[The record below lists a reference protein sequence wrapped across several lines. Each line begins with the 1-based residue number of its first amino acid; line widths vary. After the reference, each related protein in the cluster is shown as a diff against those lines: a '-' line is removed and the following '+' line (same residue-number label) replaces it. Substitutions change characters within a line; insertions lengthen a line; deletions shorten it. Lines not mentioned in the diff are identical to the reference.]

1 MNTTFLI
8 TAFCDL
14 SEFEGQS
21 AIVVR
26 LFSASTVSVS
36 FCKLGMFNAWRFSRH
51 NQALIFSS
59 NYPKANYFSNFLF
72 NSFVA
77 VCIYSRIATFNTY
90 LFLLQMNRSS
100 ISTADN
106 MQWTGNPF
114 EHFVSIAAKDRLKYA
129 FMSIVLAPIRIALA
143 GIMFGMAYMAAIIT
157 LFNLDTNFENPLN
170 GWRQTSK
177 DIVAQL
183 IIMSHFMMGFHRV
196 KVKGRRALP
205 TEAPIL
211 VIAPHSSFFDTLPFC
226 CIGAPSVVGKKS
238 LMKIPFF
245 GKLLSLT
252 KPILVDRNEKGSRS
266 SAAHELKQR
275 ANLVFNGAKNNGMQ
289 WPQIAI
295 FPEGTCTNRS
305 QLISFKPGAFMAQL
319 PVQPVCLRWPNKY
332 DFVSWTWEGTAPL
345 KLFWLSVCQ
354 LQTNLEIEFLPV
366 YVPNEA
372 EKGDANLYARNVRA
386 VMARCLQIPTDD
398 YYVEDARYLTLHGKG
413 KLEEFFDLLNRLN
426 MSLSVG
432 EDLHSLQAVWNYLRH
447 SEFSAKHFAVTY
459 NEFQSYLHFPK
470 DQISLR
476 RVFNIMDWQC
486 RRRIDLREFWLACFS
501 KKYTS
506 PIYLDYCQ
514 KMFSTTVECLSE
526 VDFVKIVRLPYELS
540 VAEARQLYERRKR
553 FFSSQER
560 IPSSDV
566 DFQKPMIVERKKF
579 SSFNFPPIFLRRR
592 CIEVY

>member
-1 MNTTFLI
+1 
-8 TAFCDL
+8 L
-14 SEFEGQS
+14 SKSEGRQS
-21 AIVVR
+21 AIVR
-26 LFSASTVSVS
+26 LFSAST
-36 FCKLGMFNAWRFSRH
+36 
-51 NQALIFSS
+51 
-59 NYPKANYFSNFLF
+59 
-72 NSFVA
+72 
-77 VCIYSRIATFNTY
+77 
-90 LFLLQMNRSS
+90 MNRSS

-114 EHFVSIAAKDRLKYA
+114 EHFVSIAPKDRLKYA

-157 LFNLDTNFENPLN
+157 LFTLDTSFEHPLN
-170 GWRQTSK
+170 GWRQYSLVEFCPAQLQFKPFVNVDSHFADYLFRRMSK

-183 IIMSHFMMGFHRV
+183 VIMSHFMMGFHRV

-226 CIGAPSVVGKKS
+226 CIGAPSVVE
-238 LMKIPFF
+238 
-245 GKLLSLT
+245 LLSLT

-305 QLISFKPGAFMAQL
+305 QLISFKPGAFMTQL

-332 DFVSWTWEGTAPL
+332 DFISWTWEGTAPL

-398 YYVEDARYLTLHGKG
+398 YYVEDARFLTLHGKG

-426 MSLSVG
+426 LSLSLD
-432 EDLHSLQAVWNYLRH
+432 EDLHSLIAVWNYLRH

-476 RVFNIMDWQC
+476 RVFNIMDW
-486 RRRIDLREFWLACFS
+486 
-501 KKYTS
+501 
-506 PIYLDYCQ
+506 
-514 KMFSTTVECLSE
+514 MFSTTVECLSE

-540 VAEARQLYERRKR
+540 VAEARQLYQKRKQ

-560 IPSSDV
+560 ISSSDD

>member
-1 MNTTFLI
+1 MKCEI

-26 LFSASTVSVS
+26 LFSAST
-36 FCKLGMFNAWRFSRH
+36 
-51 NQALIFSS
+51 
-59 NYPKANYFSNFLF
+59 
-72 NSFVA
+72 
-77 VCIYSRIATFNTY
+77 
-90 LFLLQMNRSS
+90 MNRSS

-170 GWRQTSK
+170 GWRQYLQLKPFVNVDSYFVDSLFRRTSK

-226 CIGAPSVVGKKS
+226 CIGAPSVVE
-238 LMKIPFF
+238 
-245 GKLLSLT
+245 LLSLT

-413 KLEEFFDLLNRLN
+413 KLEEFFDLLNL
-426 MSLSVG
+426 G

>member
-1 MNTTFLI
+1 MCQHNHI
-8 TAFCDL
+8 TIATLEKQIAFCDL
-14 SEFEGQS
+14 SKSEGRQS
-21 AIVVR
+21 AIVR
-26 LFSASTVSVS
+26 LFSAST
-36 FCKLGMFNAWRFSRH
+36 
-51 NQALIFSS
+51 
-59 NYPKANYFSNFLF
+59 
-72 NSFVA
+72 
-77 VCIYSRIATFNTY
+77 
-90 LFLLQMNRSS
+90 MNRSS

-114 EHFVSIAAKDRLKYA
+114 EHFVSIAPKDRLKYA

-157 LFNLDTNFENPLN
+157 LFTLDTSFEHPLN
-170 GWRQTSK
+170 GWRQYSLVEFCPAQLQFKPFVNVDSHFADYLFRRMSK

-183 IIMSHFMMGFHRV
+183 VIMSHFMMGFHRV

-305 QLISFKPGAFMAQL
+305 QLISFKPGAFMTQL

-332 DFVSWTWEGTAPL
+332 DFISWTWEGTAPL

-398 YYVEDARYLTLHGKG
+398 YYVEDARFLTLHGKG

-426 MSLSVG
+426 LSLSLD
-432 EDLHSLQAVWNYLRH
+432 EDLHSLIAVWNYLRH

-486 RRRIDLREFWLACFS
+486 CRRIDLREFWLVCFS

-540 VAEARQLYERRKR
+540 VAEARQLYQKRKR

-560 IPSSDV
+560 ISSSDD

>member
-1 MNTTFLI
+1 
-8 TAFCDL
+8 L

-21 AIVVR
+21 AAIVVR

-59 NYPKANYFSNFLF
+59 NYPK
-72 NSFVA
+72 
-77 VCIYSRIATFNTY
+77 
-90 LFLLQMNRSS
+90 MNRSS

-157 LFNLDTNFENPLN
+157 LFNLDTSFENPLN

-486 RRRIDLREFWLACFS
+486 RRRIDLREFWLVCFS

-540 VAEARQLYERRKR
+540 VAEARQLYQKRKR
-553 FFSSQER
+553 FFSSHER

>member
-1 MNTTFLI
+1 L
-8 TAFCDL
+8 C
-14 SEFEGQS
+14 
-21 AIVVR
+21 
-26 LFSASTVSVS
+26 VS
-36 FCKLGMFNAWRFSRH
+36 FWKLGMFSAWRFSRH
-51 NQALIFSS
+51 NQALIFS
-59 NYPKANYFSNFLF
+59 NYPK
-72 NSFVA
+72 
-77 VCIYSRIATFNTY
+77 
-90 LFLLQMNRSS
+90 MNRSS

-114 EHFVSIAAKDRLKYA
+114 EHFVSIAPKDRLKYA

-157 LFNLDTNFENPLN
+157 LFTLDTSFEHPLN
-170 GWRQTSK
+170 GWRQMSK

-183 IIMSHFMMGFHRV
+183 VIMSHFMMGFHRV

-226 CIGAPSVVGKKS
+226 CIGAPSVVE
-238 LMKIPFF
+238 
-245 GKLLSLT
+245 LLSLT

-305 QLISFKPGAFMAQL
+305 QLISFKPGAFMTQL

-332 DFVSWTWEGTAPL
+332 DFISWTWEGTAPL

-372 EKGDANLYARNVRA
+372 EKGDANF
-386 VMARCLQIPTDD
+386 CLQIPTDD
-398 YYVEDARYLTLHGKG
+398 YYVEDARFLTLHGKG

-426 MSLSVG
+426 LSLSLD
-432 EDLHSLQAVWNYLRH
+432 EDLHSLIAVWNYLRH

-486 RRRIDLREFWLACFS
+486 CRRIDLREFWLVCFS

-540 VAEARQLYERRKR
+540 VAEARQLYQKRKR

-560 IPSSDV
+560 ISSSDD